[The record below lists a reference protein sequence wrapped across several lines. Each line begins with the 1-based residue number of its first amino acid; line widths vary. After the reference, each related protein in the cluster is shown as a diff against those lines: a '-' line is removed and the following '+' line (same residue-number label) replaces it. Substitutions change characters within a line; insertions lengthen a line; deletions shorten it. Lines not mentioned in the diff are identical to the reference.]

1 MWKTF
6 SFYIFCVIIYSV
18 IIYDFSYSSSAEKQK
33 IKKERRKK
41 MDSFEE
47 IFGLVKEY
55 CKTQMTEVAYNSWIK
70 NLTLI
75 KFNVDDVHLGVSF
88 DVQQSIVSV
97 KYKDLLSRGF
107 ENILG
112 FPVEVYIDLI
122 EEPKAENKYNTVDVG
137 SATFQSETPT
147 GDYEYTF
154 DTFIVGSSNKF
165 AHAAAMAVATHDIR
179 NYNPLFIHGDSG
191 LGKTHLLFAIMNEVK
206 RRKPDAVVAYV
217 KGEQFTNELI
227 SAIKSQTTPE
237 FREKYRKVDYLLVD
251 DIQFIAGRDSTQEEF
266 FHTFNALYESGKQIV
281 LVSDRPPKEI
291 KTLEDR
297 LRNRFEMGLMA
308 DIQPADFE
316 TRIAIIQRKADL
328 LQMDMPIEVAEYIAN
343 NLKSNIRQLEGAVK
357 NIKANSLIYENK
369 PITIMMAQSAIR
381 DILNDNQPV
390 PVTIGKII
398 GEVSRTFNVSEQDIK
413 SNKRAANISRARQVA
428 MYVIKDI
435 TQMSMAAIGDE
446 FGGRDHSTVVYAISQ
461 TEKMMKTDSRL
472 REIIE
477 DITKNVRD
485 M

>member
-1 MWKTF
+1 
-6 SFYIFCVIIYSV
+6 
-18 IIYDFSYSSSAEKQK
+18 
-33 IKKERRKK
+33 

-47 IFGLVKEY
+47 LFSMVKEY
-55 CKTQMTEVAYNSWIK
+55 CKTQMTEVAYKIWIK
-70 NLTLI
+70 DIAPVSFDNDS
-75 KFNVDDVHLGVSF
+75 VVLGVSSDF
-88 DVQQSIVSV
+88 KKNIVTE
-97 KYKDLLSRGF
+97 KYKALLSKGF
-107 ENILG
+107 EQTLG
-112 FPVEVYIDLI
+112 FPVEVNIEVIDDDSQKQP
-122 EEPKAENKYNTVDVG
+122 EPVPEVQGVKNVSPLLD
-137 SATFQSETPT
+137 S
-147 GDYEYTF
+147 GDYDYTF

-165 AHAAAMAVATHDIR
+165 AHAAALAVATHDTR

-206 RRKPDAVVAYV
+206 NRKPDSFVVYV

-227 SAIKSQTTPE
+227 AAIKNQTTPE
-237 FREKYRKVDYLLVD
+237 FREKYRKADYLLVD

-266 FHTFNALYESGKQIV
+266 FHTFNTLYESGKQIV
-281 LVSDRPPKEI
+281 LTSDRPPKEI

-297 LRNRFEMGLMA
+297 LRTRFEMGLMA

-316 TRIAIIQRKADL
+316 TRIAIIQRKAEL
-328 LQMDMPIEVAEYIAN
+328 LHMDMPLEVEEYIAN

-369 PITIMMAQSAIR
+369 PVTILMAQNAIR
-381 DILNDNQPV
+381 DILNDSQPV

-398 GEVSRTFNVSEQDIK
+398 TEVARTFNVSEQDIK

-461 TEKMMKTDSRL
+461 TEKAMKTDSRL
-472 REIIE
+472 RETIE
-477 DITKNVRD
+477 DITKNVKD
-485 M
+485 S

>member
-1 MWKTF
+1 
-6 SFYIFCVIIYSV
+6 
-18 IIYDFSYSSSAEKQK
+18 
-33 IKKERRKK
+33 
-41 MDSFEE
+41 MDSFDE
-47 IFGLVKEY
+47 IFDLVKEY
-55 CKTQMTEVAYNSWIK
+55 CKTQMTDVAYNLWIK
-70 NLTLI
+70 DIEPVRLT
-75 KFNVDDVHLGVSF
+75 VDEVFLSVNSEF
-88 DVQQSIVSV
+88 KQNIVSE
-97 KYKDLLSRGF
+97 KYKELLSKGF
-107 ENILG
+107 EGVLG
-112 FPVEVYIDLI
+112 FPVEVTI
-122 EEPKAENKYNTVDVG
+122 ELTSAAPKKPVQEQKPLPEPEVVLEPGEYA
-137 SATFQSETPT
+137 
-147 GDYEYTF
+147 YTF

-206 RRKPDAVVAYV
+206 RRRPDAVVAYV
-217 KGEQFTNELI
+217 KGEEFTNELI
-227 SAIKSQTTPE
+227 SAIRSQTTPD

-266 FHTFNALYESGKQIV
+266 FHTFNALHESGKQIV

-297 LRNRFEMGLMA
+297 LRSRFESGLMA

-328 LQMDMPIEVAEYIAN
+328 LKMDMPIEVAEYIAN

-369 PITIMMAQSAIR
+369 PITILMAQTAIR
-381 DILNDNQPV
+381 DILNDNQPI
-390 PVTIGKII
+390 PVTISKII
-398 GEVSRTFNVSEQDIK
+398 SEVGRTFNISEQDIK

-428 MYVIKDI
+428 MYVIKEV
-435 TQMSMAAIGDE
+435 TQMSMASIGDE

-472 REIIE
+472 RETIE

-485 M
+485 S

>member
-1 MWKTF
+1 
-6 SFYIFCVIIYSV
+6 
-18 IIYDFSYSSSAEKQK
+18 
-33 IKKERRKK
+33 

-47 IFGLVKEY
+47 IYSLVSDY
-55 CKTQMTEVAYNSWIK
+55 CKTQMTEVAFNLWIK
-70 NLTLI
+70 DIIPIKLTSEY
-75 KFNVDDVHLGVSF
+75 VRLGVNSEF
-88 DVQQSIVSV
+88 KQNIVSE
-97 KYKDLLSRGF
+97 KYKELLSRGF
-107 ENILG
+107 ERVLG
-112 FPVEVYIDLI
+112 FPVEVRIECVVPEEMKPREEYIKP
-122 EEPKAENKYNTVDVG
+122 EPPEMVIP
-137 SATFQSETPT
+137 S
-147 GDYEYTF
+147 GDYEFTF

-165 AHAAAMAVATHDIR
+165 AHAAAMAVATSDAR
-179 NYNPLFIHGDSG
+179 NFNPLFIHGDSG

-206 RRKPDAVVAYV
+206 RRRPDAIVEYV
-217 KGEQFTNELI
+217 KGEEFTNELI
-227 SAIKSQTTPE
+227 SAIRSQTTAE
-237 FREKYRKVDYLLVD
+237 FREKYRKLDYLLVD

-266 FHTFNALYESGKQIV
+266 FHTFNALYEAGKQIV

-297 LRNRFEMGLMA
+297 LRSRFESGLLA
-308 DIQPADFE
+308 DIQPADYE

-328 LQMDMPIEVAEYIAN
+328 LKMDMPIEVAEYIAN

-357 NIKANSLIYENK
+357 NIKANSLIYENR
-369 PITIMMAQSAIR
+369 PITIMVAQAAIR

-390 PVTIGKII
+390 PVTISKII
-398 GEVSRTFNVSEQDIK
+398 SEVGRTFNVSEQDIK

-428 MYVIKDI
+428 MYVVKDI

-446 FGGRDHSTVVYAISQ
+446 FGGRDHSTVVYAIAQ

-477 DITKNVRD
+477 DITKNVKD

>member
-1 MWKTF
+1 MN
-6 SFYIFCVIIYSV
+6 SF
-18 IIYDFSYSSSAEKQK
+18 D
-33 IKKERRKK
+33 
-41 MDSFEE
+41 E
-47 IFGLVKEY
+47 IFDLVKDY
-55 CKTQMTEVAYNSWIK
+55 CKTQMTDVAYNLWIRDIEPVV
-70 NLTLI
+70 LTAE
-75 KFNVDDVHLGVSF
+75 KVSLSVNSEF
-88 DVQQSIVSV
+88 KQNIVAE
-97 KYKDLLSRGF
+97 KYKDLIGKGF
-107 ENILG
+107 ESVLG
-112 FPVEVYIDLI
+112 FPVEVSI
-122 EEPKAENKYNTVDVG
+122 ELDTHNPKRIIPDYPPIPAPKVIEPGE
-137 SATFQSETPT
+137 
-147 GDYEYTF
+147 YEYTF

-206 RRKPDAVVAYV
+206 RRRPDAIVKYV
-217 KGEQFTNELI
+217 KGEEFTNELI
-227 SAIKSQTTPE
+227 SAIRSQTTPD

-328 LQMDMPIEVAEYIAN
+328 LKMDMPIEVAEYIAS

-357 NIKANSLIYENK
+357 NIKANSMIYGDK
-369 PITIMMAQSAIR
+369 PITIMMAQTAIR
-381 DILNDNQPV
+381 DILNDSQPI
-390 PVTIGKII
+390 PVTISKII
-398 GEVSRTFNVSEQDIK
+398 SEVGRTFNISEQDIK

-435 TQMSMAAIGDE
+435 TQMSMAAIGEE

-461 TEKMMKTDSRL
+461 TEKLMKTDSHM

-477 DITKNVRD
+477 DITKNVKD

>member
-1 MWKTF
+1 
-6 SFYIFCVIIYSV
+6 
-18 IIYDFSYSSSAEKQK
+18 
-33 IKKERRKK
+33 

-47 IFGLVKEY
+47 LFSVVKEY
-55 CKTQMTEVAYNSWIK
+55 CKTQMTEVAYKIWIK
-70 NLTLI
+70 DI
-75 KFNVDDVHLGVSF
+75 EAVSF
-88 DVQQSIVSV
+88 DNDTVVLGVNSEFKKNIVTE
-97 KYKDLLSRGF
+97 KYKALLSKVF
-107 ENILG
+107 EQTLG
-112 FPVEVYIDLI
+112 FPVEIVIQVV
-122 EEPKAENKYNTVDVG
+122 EEDPEKPPEPIPEVQGVKDV
-137 SATFQSETPT
+137 SPLLDS
-147 GDYEYTF
+147 GDYDYTF

-165 AHAAAMAVATHDIR
+165 AHAAALAVATHDTR
-179 NYNPLFIHGDSG
+179 NYNPLFIYGDSG

-206 RRKPDAVVAYV
+206 NRKPDALVVYV

-227 SAIKSQTTPE
+227 AAIGHQSTPE
-237 FREKYRKVDYLLVD
+237 FREKYRKADYLLVD

-266 FHTFNALYESGKQIV
+266 FHTFNTLYESGKQIV
-281 LVSDRPPKEI
+281 LTSDRPPKEI

-297 LRNRFEMGLMA
+297 LRTRFEMGLMA

-316 TRIAIIQRKADL
+316 TRIAIIQRKAEL
-328 LQMDMPIEVAEYIAN
+328 LHIDMPLEVEEYIAN

-357 NIKANSLIYENK
+357 KIKANSLIYENK
-369 PITIMMAQSAIR
+369 PITILMAQNSIR
-381 DILNDNQPV
+381 DILNDSQPV

-398 GEVSRTFNVSEQDIK
+398 TEVARTFNVSEQDIK

-461 TEKMMKTDSRL
+461 TEKAMKTDSRL
-472 REIIE
+472 RETIE

-485 M
+485 S

>member
-1 MWKTF
+1 
-6 SFYIFCVIIYSV
+6 
-18 IIYDFSYSSSAEKQK
+18 
-33 IKKERRKK
+33 

-47 IFGLVKEY
+47 IFDLVCDH
-55 CKTQMTEVAYNSWIK
+55 CKAQMTEVAYNLWIK
-70 NLTLI
+70 DIAPIKLTSEY
-75 KFNVDDVHLGVSF
+75 VRLGVNTEF
-88 DVQQSIVSV
+88 KKNIVAE
-97 KYKDLLSRGF
+97 KYSDLLGKGF
-107 ENILG
+107 EGVLG
-112 FPVEVYIDLI
+112 FPVEIRI
-122 EEPKAENKYNTVDVG
+122 ECI
-137 SATFQSETPT
+137 TPEEVKPREEYPPLVFT
-147 GDYEYTF
+147 PPVPAILNAGDYDYTF

-165 AHAAAMAVATHDIR
+165 AHAAALAVATHDIR
-179 NYNPLFIHGDSG
+179 NYNPLFIYGDSG

-206 RRKPDAVVAYV
+206 KRRPDAVVCYV

-227 SAIKSQTTPE
+227 AAIRSQQTPE
-237 FREKYRKVDYLLVD
+237 FREKYRKADYLLVD

-266 FHTFNALYESGKQIV
+266 FHTFNDLHEAGKQIV

-297 LRNRFEMGLMA
+297 LRTRFEMGLIA

-328 LQMDMPIEVAEYIAN
+328 LKLDMPIEVAEYIAN

-357 NIKANSLIYENK
+357 NIKANCLIYENR
-369 PITIMMAQSAIR
+369 PITIMVAQAAIR

-398 GEVSRTFNVSEQDIK
+398 SEVSRTFNVSEQDIK
-413 SNKRAANISRARQVA
+413 SNKRAANISKARQIA

-461 TEKMMKTDSRL
+461 TEKMIKTDSRL

-477 DITKNVRD
+477 DITKNVKD
-485 M
+485 N

>member
-1 MWKTF
+1 
-6 SFYIFCVIIYSV
+6 
-18 IIYDFSYSSSAEKQK
+18 
-33 IKKERRKK
+33 
-41 MDSFEE
+41 MDSFDE
-47 IFGLVKEY
+47 IFDLVKEY
-55 CKTQMTEVAYNSWIK
+55 CKTQMTDVAYNLWIK
-70 NLTLI
+70 DIEPVRLT
-75 KFNVDDVHLGVSF
+75 VDEAFLSVNSEF
-88 DVQQSIVSV
+88 KQNIVSE
-97 KYKDLLSRGF
+97 KYKELLSKGF
-107 ENILG
+107 EGVLG
-112 FPVEVYIDLI
+112 FPVEVTI
-122 EEPKAENKYNTVDVG
+122 ELTSAAPKKPVQEQKPLPEPEVVLEPGEYA
-137 SATFQSETPT
+137 
-147 GDYEYTF
+147 YTF

-206 RRKPDAVVAYV
+206 RRRPDAVVAYV
-217 KGEQFTNELI
+217 KGEEFTNELN
-227 SAIKSQTTPE
+227 SAIRSPTTPE

-251 DIQFIAGRDSTQEEF
+251 EIQFIAGRDSTQEEF
-266 FHTFNALYESGKQIV
+266 FHTFNALHESGKQIV

-297 LRNRFEMGLMA
+297 LRSRFESGLMA

-328 LQMDMPIEVAEYIAN
+328 LKMDMPIEVAEYIAN

-369 PITIMMAQSAIR
+369 PITILMAQTAIR
-381 DILNDNQPV
+381 DILNDNQPI
-390 PVTIGKII
+390 PVTISKII
-398 GEVSRTFNVSEQDIK
+398 SEVGRTFNISEQDIK
-413 SNKRAANISRARQVA
+413 SNKRAANLSRARQVA

-435 TQMSMAAIGDE
+435 TQMSMAAIGEE

-472 REIIE
+472 RETIE

-485 M
+485 S

>member
-1 MWKTF
+1 MN
-6 SFYIFCVIIYSV
+6 SFREVF
-18 IIYDFSYSSSAEKQK
+18 D
-33 IKKERRKK
+33 
-41 MDSFEE
+41 
-47 IFGLVKEY
+47 LVKYHIKSE
-55 CKTQMTEVAYNSWIK
+55 MTDVAYNLWIK
-70 NLTLI
+70 DIRAEELTVERARLSVNSEFKRDLI
-75 KFNVDDVHLGVSF
+75 AEKYLG
-88 DVQQSIVSV
+88 
-97 KYKDLLSRGF
+97 LLSDCY
-107 ENILG
+107 EKVLG
-112 FPVEVYIDLI
+112 FKVEVTI
-122 EEPKAENKYNTVDVG
+122 EYVPDVDTLNKYNTEKSIIPDLR
-137 SATFQSETPT
+137 QDNH

-206 RRKPDAVVAYV
+206 RRRPEAQVAYI
-217 KGEQFTNELI
+217 KGEEFTNELI
-227 SAIKSQTTPE
+227 SAIRSQTTPE

-291 KTLEDR
+291 KTLEER

-308 DIQPADFE
+308 DIQPADYE

-328 LQMDMPIEVAEYIAN
+328 LNLDLPQSVAQYIAA

-357 NIKANSLIYENK
+357 NIKANSLIYERQNY
-369 PITIMMAQSAIR
+369 PITVLMAQEAIR
-381 DILNDNQPV
+381 DILNDTQPM

-398 GEVSRTFNVSEQDIK
+398 TEVSRTFNVSEQDIK
-413 SNKRAANISRARQVA
+413 SNKRAANISKARQIA
-428 MYVIKDI
+428 MYVIKDV

-461 TEKMMKTDSRL
+461 TEKMLKTDSHL
-472 REIIE
+472 REIVE
-477 DITKNVRD
+477 DITKNVKD
-485 M
+485 MS

>member
-1 MWKTF
+1 ML
-6 SFYIFCVIIYSV
+6 
-18 IIYDFSYSSSAEKQK
+18 E
-33 IKKERRKK
+33 EN

-47 IFGLVKEY
+47 LFSVVKEY
-55 CKTQMTEVAYNSWIK
+55 CKTQMTEVAYKIWIK
-70 NLTLI
+70 DI
-75 KFNVDDVHLGVSF
+75 EAVSF
-88 DVQQSIVSV
+88 DNDTVVLGVNSEFKKNIVTE
-97 KYKDLLSRGF
+97 KYKALLSKVF
-107 ENILG
+107 EQTLG
-112 FPVEVYIDLI
+112 FPVEIVIQVV
-122 EEPKAENKYNTVDVG
+122 EEDPEKPPEPIPEVQGVKDV
-137 SATFQSETPT
+137 SPLLDS
-147 GDYEYTF
+147 GDYDYTF

-165 AHAAAMAVATHDIR
+165 AHAAALAVATHDVR
-179 NYNPLFIHGDSG
+179 NYNPLFIYGDSG

-206 RRKPDAVVAYV
+206 NRKPDALVVYV

-227 SAIKSQTTPE
+227 AAIGHQSTPE
-237 FREKYRKVDYLLVD
+237 FREKYRKADYLLVD

-266 FHTFNALYESGKQIV
+266 FHTFNNLYESGKQIV
-281 LVSDRPPKEI
+281 LTSDRPPKEI

-297 LRNRFEMGLMA
+297 LRTRFEMGLMA

-316 TRIAIIQRKADL
+316 TRIAIIQRKAEL
-328 LQMDMPIEVAEYIAN
+328 LHIDMPLEVEEYIAN

-357 NIKANSLIYENK
+357 KIKANSLIYENK
-369 PITIMMAQSAIR
+369 PITILMAQNSIR
-381 DILNDNQPV
+381 DILNDSQPV

-398 GEVSRTFNVSEQDIK
+398 TEVARTFNVSEQDIK

-461 TEKMMKTDSRL
+461 TEKAMKTDSRL
-472 REIIE
+472 RETIE

-485 M
+485 S

>member
-1 MWKTF
+1 MNTF
-6 SFYIFCVIIYSV
+6 DEFF
-18 IIYDFSYSSSAEKQK
+18 D
-33 IKKERRKK
+33 
-41 MDSFEE
+41 
-47 IFGLVKEY
+47 LVKEF
-55 CKTQMTEVAYNSWIK
+55 CKTQMTDVAYNLWIK
-70 NLTLI
+70 DIEPVKLT
-75 KFNVDDVHLGVSF
+75 VDKVELSVSSEF
-88 DVQQSIVSV
+88 KQNIVSE
-97 KYKDLLSRGF
+97 KYRDLLASGF
-107 ENILG
+107 ENVLG
-112 FPVEVYIDLI
+112 FPVEVVILLNTHNPKRH
-122 EEPKAENKYNTVDVG
+122 EKFPPVPEPKILEPGEYA
-137 SATFQSETPT
+137 
-147 GDYEYTF
+147 YTF

-206 RRKPDAVVAYV
+206 RRKPEALVKYV
-217 KGEQFTNELI
+217 KGEEFTNELI
-227 SAIKSQTTPE
+227 AAIRSQTTPE

-316 TRIAIIQRKADL
+316 TRIAIVQRKADL
-328 LQMDMPIEVAEYIAN
+328 LRMDMPNEVAEYIAN

-369 PITIMMAQSAIR
+369 PITIMMAQTAIR
-381 DILNDNQPV
+381 DILNDNQPI
-390 PVTIGKII
+390 PVTISKII
-398 GEVSRTFNVSEQDIK
+398 SEVGRTFNISEQDIK

-435 TQMSMAAIGDE
+435 TQMSMAAIGEE
-446 FGGRDHSTVVYAISQ
+446 FGGRDHSTVVYAINQ
-461 TEKMMKTDSRL
+461 TEKMMKTDSHL

-477 DITKNVRD
+477 DITKNVKD

>member
-1 MWKTF
+1 ML
-6 SFYIFCVIIYSV
+6 
-18 IIYDFSYSSSAEKQK
+18 E
-33 IKKERRKK
+33 EN

-47 IFGLVKEY
+47 LFSVVKEY
-55 CKTQMTEVAYNSWIK
+55 CKTQMTEVAYKIWIK
-70 NLTLI
+70 DI
-75 KFNVDDVHLGVSF
+75 EAVSF
-88 DVQQSIVSV
+88 DNDTVVLGVNSEFKKNIVTE
-97 KYKDLLSRGF
+97 KYKALLSKVF
-107 ENILG
+107 EQTLG
-112 FPVEVYIDLI
+112 FPVEIVIQVG
-122 EEPKAENKYNTVDVG
+122 EEDPQKQPEPIPEVQGVKDV
-137 SATFQSETPT
+137 SPLLDS
-147 GDYEYTF
+147 GDYDYTF

-165 AHAAAMAVATHDIR
+165 AHAAALAVATHDTR

-206 RRKPDAVVAYV
+206 SRKPDALVIYV

-227 SAIKSQTTPE
+227 AAIGHQATPE
-237 FREKYRKVDYLLVD
+237 FREKYRKADYLLVD

-266 FHTFNALYESGKQIV
+266 FHTFNTLYESGKQIV
-281 LVSDRPPKEI
+281 LTSDRPPKEI

-297 LRNRFEMGLMA
+297 LRTRFEMGLMA

-316 TRIAIIQRKADL
+316 TRIAIIQRKAEL
-328 LQMDMPIEVAEYIAN
+328 LHMDMPLEVEEYIAN

-369 PITIMMAQSAIR
+369 PVTILMAQNAIR
-381 DILNDNQPV
+381 DILNDSQPV

-398 GEVSRTFNVSEQDIK
+398 TEVARTFNVSEQDIK

-461 TEKMMKTDSRL
+461 TEKAMKTDSRL
-472 REIIE
+472 RETIE

-485 M
+485 S

>member
-1 MWKTF
+1 
-6 SFYIFCVIIYSV
+6 
-18 IIYDFSYSSSAEKQK
+18 
-33 IKKERRKK
+33 

-47 IFGLVKEY
+47 LFSMVKEY
-55 CKTQMTEVAYNSWIK
+55 CKTQMTEVAYKIWIK
-70 NLTLI
+70 DIAPVSFDNDS
-75 KFNVDDVHLGVSF
+75 VVLGVSSDF
-88 DVQQSIVSV
+88 KKNIVTE
-97 KYKDLLSRGF
+97 KYKVLLSKGF
-107 ENILG
+107 EQTLG
-112 FPVEVYIDLI
+112 FPVEVNI
-122 EEPKAENKYNTVDVG
+122 EVADDDSQKQPEPVPEVQGVKNVSPLLD
-137 SATFQSETPT
+137 S
-147 GDYEYTF
+147 GDYDYTF

-165 AHAAAMAVATHDIR
+165 AHAAALAVATHDTR

-206 RRKPDAVVAYV
+206 NRKPDSFVVYV

-227 SAIKSQTTPE
+227 AAIKNQTTPE
-237 FREKYRKVDYLLVD
+237 FREKYRKADYLLVD

-266 FHTFNALYESGKQIV
+266 FHTFNTLYESGKQIV
-281 LVSDRPPKEI
+281 LTSDRPPKEI

-297 LRNRFEMGLMA
+297 LRTRFEMGLMA

-316 TRIAIIQRKADL
+316 TRIAIIQRKAEL
-328 LQMDMPIEVAEYIAN
+328 LHMDMPLDVEEYIAN

-369 PITIMMAQSAIR
+369 PVTILMAQNAIR
-381 DILNDNQPV
+381 DILNDSQPV

-398 GEVSRTFNVSEQDIK
+398 TEVARTFNVSEQDIK

-461 TEKMMKTDSRL
+461 TEKAMKRDSRL
-472 REIIE
+472 RETIE
-477 DITKNVRD
+477 DITKNVKD
-485 M
+485 S

>member
-1 MWKTF
+1 
-6 SFYIFCVIIYSV
+6 
-18 IIYDFSYSSSAEKQK
+18 
-33 IKKERRKK
+33 

-47 IFGLVKEY
+47 LFSMVKEY
-55 CKTQMTEVAYNSWIK
+55 CKTQMTEVAYKIWIK
-70 NLTLI
+70 DIAPVSFDNDS
-75 KFNVDDVHLGVSF
+75 VVLGVSSDF
-88 DVQQSIVSV
+88 KKNIVTE
-97 KYKDLLSRGF
+97 KYKALLLKGF
-107 ENILG
+107 EQTLG
-112 FPVEVYIDLI
+112 FPVEVNIDATDDDSQKQP
-122 EEPKAENKYNTVDVG
+122 EPVPEVQGVKNVSPLLD
-137 SATFQSETPT
+137 S
-147 GDYEYTF
+147 GDYDYTF

-165 AHAAAMAVATHDIR
+165 AHAAALAVATHDTR

-206 RRKPDAVVAYV
+206 NRKPDSFVVYV

-227 SAIKSQTTPE
+227 AAIKNQTTPE
-237 FREKYRKVDYLLVD
+237 FREKYRKADYLLVD

-266 FHTFNALYESGKQIV
+266 FHTFNTLYESGKQIV
-281 LVSDRPPKEI
+281 LTSDRPPKEI

-297 LRNRFEMGLMA
+297 LRTRFEMGLMA

-316 TRIAIIQRKADL
+316 TRIAIIQRKAEL
-328 LQMDMPIEVAEYIAN
+328 LHMDMPLDVEEYIAN

-369 PITIMMAQSAIR
+369 PVTILMAQNAIR
-381 DILNDNQPV
+381 DILNDSQPV

-398 GEVSRTFNVSEQDIK
+398 TEVARTFNVSEQDIK

-461 TEKMMKTDSRL
+461 TEKAMKTDSRL
-472 REIIE
+472 RETIE
-477 DITKNVRD
+477 DITKNVKD
-485 M
+485 S

>member
-1 MWKTF
+1 ML
-6 SFYIFCVIIYSV
+6 
-18 IIYDFSYSSSAEKQK
+18 E
-33 IKKERRKK
+33 EN

-47 IFGLVKEY
+47 LFSVVKEY
-55 CKTQMTEVAYNSWIK
+55 CKTQMTEVAYKIWIK
-70 NLTLI
+70 DIEAVSFDNDT
-75 KFNVDDVHLGVSF
+75 VVLGVSSEF
-88 DVQQSIVSV
+88 KKNIVTE
-97 KYKDLLSRGF
+97 KYKSLLSKGF
-107 ENILG
+107 EEALG
-112 FPVEVYIDLI
+112 FPVEINIVVVD
-122 EEPKAENKYNTVDVG
+122 EDPEKPPEPIPEVQGVKDV
-137 SATFQSETPT
+137 SPLLDS
-147 GDYEYTF
+147 GDYDYTF

-165 AHAAAMAVATHDIR
+165 AHAAALAVATHDTR

-206 RRKPDAVVAYV
+206 SRKPDALVIYV

-227 SAIKSQTTPE
+227 AAIGHQATPE
-237 FREKYRKVDYLLVD
+237 FREKYRKADYLLVD

-266 FHTFNALYESGKQIV
+266 FHTFNTLYESGKQIV
-281 LVSDRPPKEI
+281 LTSDRPPKEI

-297 LRNRFEMGLMA
+297 LRTRFEMGLMA

-316 TRIAIIQRKADL
+316 TRIAIIQRKAEL
-328 LQMDMPIEVAEYIAN
+328 LHMDMPLEVEEYIAN

-369 PITIMMAQSAIR
+369 PVTILMAQNAIR
-381 DILNDNQPV
+381 DILNDSQPV

-398 GEVSRTFNVSEQDIK
+398 TEVARTFNVSEQDIK

-461 TEKMMKTDSRL
+461 TEKAMKTDSRL
-472 REIIE
+472 RETIE

-485 M
+485 S

>member
-1 MWKTF
+1 
-6 SFYIFCVIIYSV
+6 
-18 IIYDFSYSSSAEKQK
+18 
-33 IKKERRKK
+33 

-47 IFGLVKEY
+47 LFSMVKEY
-55 CKTQMTEVAYNSWIK
+55 CKTQMTEVAYKIWIK
-70 NLTLI
+70 DIAPVSFDNDS
-75 KFNVDDVHLGVSF
+75 VVLGVSSDF
-88 DVQQSIVSV
+88 KKNIVTE
-97 KYKDLLSRGF
+97 KYKALLSKGF
-107 ENILG
+107 EQTLG
-112 FPVEVYIDLI
+112 FPVEVNIEVIDDDSQKQP
-122 EEPKAENKYNTVDVG
+122 EPVPEVQGVKNVSPLLD
-137 SATFQSETPT
+137 S
-147 GDYEYTF
+147 GDYDYTF

-165 AHAAAMAVATHDIR
+165 AHAAALAVATHDTR

-206 RRKPDAVVAYV
+206 NRKPDSFVVYV

-227 SAIKSQTTPE
+227 AAIKNQTTPE
-237 FREKYRKVDYLLVD
+237 FREKYRKADYLLVD

-266 FHTFNALYESGKQIV
+266 FHTFNTLYESGKQIV
-281 LVSDRPPKEI
+281 LTSDRPPKEI

-297 LRNRFEMGLMA
+297 LRTRFEMGLMA

-316 TRIAIIQRKADL
+316 TRIAIIQRKAEL
-328 LQMDMPIEVAEYIAN
+328 LHMDMPLDVEEYIAN

-369 PITIMMAQSAIR
+369 PVTILMAQNAIR
-381 DILNDNQPV
+381 DILNDSQPV

-398 GEVSRTFNVSEQDIK
+398 TEVARTFNVSEQDIK

-461 TEKMMKTDSRL
+461 TEKAMKTDSRL
-472 REIIE
+472 RETIE
-477 DITKNVRD
+477 DITKNVKD
-485 M
+485 S

>member
-1 MWKTF
+1 ML
-6 SFYIFCVIIYSV
+6 
-18 IIYDFSYSSSAEKQK
+18 E
-33 IKKERRKK
+33 EN

-47 IFGLVKEY
+47 LFSVVKEY
-55 CKTQMTEVAYNSWIK
+55 CKTQMTEVAYKIWIK
-70 NLTLI
+70 DI
-75 KFNVDDVHLGVSF
+75 EAVSF
-88 DVQQSIVSV
+88 DNDTVVLGVNSEFKKNIVTE
-97 KYKDLLSRGF
+97 KYKALLSKVF
-107 ENILG
+107 EQTLG
-112 FPVEVYIDLI
+112 FPVEIVIQVV
-122 EEPKAENKYNTVDVG
+122 EEDPEKPPEPIPEVQGVKDV
-137 SATFQSETPT
+137 SPLLDS
-147 GDYEYTF
+147 GDYDYTF

-165 AHAAAMAVATHDIR
+165 AHAAALAVATHDTR
-179 NYNPLFIHGDSG
+179 NYNPLFIYGDSG

-206 RRKPDAVVAYV
+206 NRKPDALVVYV

-227 SAIKSQTTPE
+227 AAIGHQSTPE
-237 FREKYRKVDYLLVD
+237 FREKYRKADYLLVD

-266 FHTFNALYESGKQIV
+266 FHTFNTLYESGKQIV
-281 LVSDRPPKEI
+281 LTSDRPPKEI

-297 LRNRFEMGLMA
+297 LRTRFEMGLMA

-316 TRIAIIQRKADL
+316 TRIAIIQRKAEL
-328 LQMDMPIEVAEYIAN
+328 LHIDMPLEVEEYIAN

-357 NIKANSLIYENK
+357 KIKANSLIYENK
-369 PITIMMAQSAIR
+369 PITILMAQNSIR
-381 DILNDNQPV
+381 DILNDSQPV

-398 GEVSRTFNVSEQDIK
+398 TEVARTFNVSEQDIK

-461 TEKMMKTDSRL
+461 TEKAMKTDSRL
-472 REIIE
+472 RETIE

-485 M
+485 S

>member
-1 MWKTF
+1 
-6 SFYIFCVIIYSV
+6 
-18 IIYDFSYSSSAEKQK
+18 
-33 IKKERRKK
+33 

-47 IFGLVKEY
+47 LFSMVKEY
-55 CKTQMTEVAYNSWIK
+55 CKTQMTEVAYKIWIK
-70 NLTLI
+70 DIAPVSFDNDS
-75 KFNVDDVHLGVSF
+75 VVLGVSSYF
-88 DVQQSIVSV
+88 KKNIVTE
-97 KYKDLLSRGF
+97 KYKALLSKGF
-107 ENILG
+107 EQTLG
-112 FPVEVYIDLI
+112 FPVEVNIEVIDDDSQKQP
-122 EEPKAENKYNTVDVG
+122 EPVPEVQGVKNVSPLLD
-137 SATFQSETPT
+137 S
-147 GDYEYTF
+147 GDYDYTF

-165 AHAAAMAVATHDIR
+165 AHAAALAVATHDTR

-206 RRKPDAVVAYV
+206 NRKPDSFVVYV

-227 SAIKSQTTPE
+227 AAIKNQTTPE
-237 FREKYRKVDYLLVD
+237 FREKYRKADYLLVD

-266 FHTFNALYESGKQIV
+266 FHTFNTLYESGKQIV
-281 LVSDRPPKEI
+281 LTSDRPPKEI

-297 LRNRFEMGLMA
+297 LRTRFEMGLMA

-316 TRIAIIQRKADL
+316 TRIAIIQRKAEL
-328 LQMDMPIEVAEYIAN
+328 LHMDMPLDVEEYIAN

-369 PITIMMAQSAIR
+369 PVTILMAQNAIR
-381 DILNDNQPV
+381 DILNDSQPV

-398 GEVSRTFNVSEQDIK
+398 TEVARTFNVSEQDIK

-461 TEKMMKTDSRL
+461 TEKAMKTDSRL
-472 REIIE
+472 RETIE
-477 DITKNVRD
+477 DITKNVKD
-485 M
+485 S

>member
-1 MWKTF
+1 
-6 SFYIFCVIIYSV
+6 
-18 IIYDFSYSSSAEKQK
+18 
-33 IKKERRKK
+33 

-47 IFGLVKEY
+47 LFSMVKEY
-55 CKTQMTEVAYNSWIK
+55 CKTQMTEVAYKIWIK
-70 NLTLI
+70 DIEAVSFDNDT
-75 KFNVDDVHLGVSF
+75 VVLGVSSDF
-88 DVQQSIVSV
+88 KKNIVTE
-97 KYKDLLSRGF
+97 KYGNLLSNGF
-107 ENILG
+107 EQTLG
-112 FPVEVYIDLI
+112 FPVKITIDVVEEDPQKEPEPIPEVQGV
-122 EEPKAENKYNTVDVG
+122 KDV
-137 SATFQSETPT
+137 SPLLDS
-147 GDYEYTF
+147 GDYVYTF

-165 AHAAAMAVATHDIR
+165 AHAAALAVATHDTR

-206 RRKPDAVVAYV
+206 ERKPDALIVYV

-227 SAIKSQTTPE
+227 AAIKNQTTPE
-237 FREKYRKVDYLLVD
+237 FREKYRKADYLLVD

-266 FHTFNALYESGKQIV
+266 FHTFNTLYEAGKQIV
-281 LVSDRPPKEI
+281 LTSDRPPKEI

-297 LRNRFEMGLMA
+297 LRTRFEMGLMA
-308 DIQPADFE
+308 DIQPADYE
-316 TRIAIIQRKADL
+316 TRIAIIQRKAEL
-328 LQMDMPIEVAEYIAN
+328 LHMDMPIEVEEYIAN

-369 PITIMMAQSAIR
+369 PVTILMAQNAIR
-381 DILNDNQPV
+381 DILNDSQPV

-398 GEVSRTFNVSEQDIK
+398 TEVARTFNVSEQDIK

-461 TEKMMKTDSRL
+461 TEKAMKTDSRL
-472 REIIE
+472 RETIE

-485 M
+485 S

>member
-1 MWKTF
+1 
-6 SFYIFCVIIYSV
+6 
-18 IIYDFSYSSSAEKQK
+18 
-33 IKKERRKK
+33 

-47 IFGLVKEY
+47 LFSVVKEY
-55 CKTQMTEVAYNSWIK
+55 CKTQMTEVAYKIWIK
-70 NLTLI
+70 DIEAVSFDNDT
-75 KFNVDDVHLGVSF
+75 VVLGVSSEF
-88 DVQQSIVSV
+88 KKNIVTE
-97 KYKDLLSRGF
+97 KYKSLLSKGF
-107 ENILG
+107 EEALG
-112 FPVEVYIDLI
+112 FPVEINIVVVD
-122 EEPKAENKYNTVDVG
+122 EDPQKQPEPIPEVQGVKDV
-137 SATFQSETPT
+137 SPLLDS
-147 GDYEYTF
+147 GDYDYTF

-165 AHAAAMAVATHDIR
+165 AHAAALAVATHDTR

-206 RRKPDAVVAYV
+206 SRKPDALVIYV

-227 SAIKSQTTPE
+227 AAIGHQATPE
-237 FREKYRKVDYLLVD
+237 FREKYRKADYLLVD
-251 DIQFIAGRDSTQEEF
+251 DLQFIAGRDSTQEEF
-266 FHTFNALYESGKQIV
+266 FHTFNTLYESGKQIV
-281 LVSDRPPKEI
+281 LTSDRPPKEI

-297 LRNRFEMGLMA
+297 LRTRFEMGLMA

-316 TRIAIIQRKADL
+316 TRIAIIQRKAEL
-328 LQMDMPIEVAEYIAN
+328 LHMDMPLEVEEYIAN

-369 PITIMMAQSAIR
+369 PVTILMAQNAIR
-381 DILNDNQPV
+381 DILNDSQPV

-398 GEVSRTFNVSEQDIK
+398 TEVARTFNVSEQDIK

-461 TEKMMKTDSRL
+461 TEKAMKTDSRL
-472 REIIE
+472 RETIE

-485 M
+485 S

>member
-1 MWKTF
+1 
-6 SFYIFCVIIYSV
+6 
-18 IIYDFSYSSSAEKQK
+18 
-33 IKKERRKK
+33 
-41 MDSFEE
+41 MDSFEDL
-47 IFGLVKEY
+47 FSVVKEY
-55 CKTQMTEVAYNSWIK
+55 CKTQMTEVAYKIWIK
-70 NLTLI
+70 DIEAVSFDNDT
-75 KFNVDDVHLGVSF
+75 VVLGVSSEF
-88 DVQQSIVSV
+88 KKNIVTE
-97 KYKDLLSRGF
+97 KYKSLLSKGF
-107 ENILG
+107 EEALG
-112 FPVEVYIDLI
+112 FPVEINIVVVD
-122 EEPKAENKYNTVDVG
+122 EDPQKQPEPIPEVQGVKDV
-137 SATFQSETPT
+137 SPLLDS
-147 GDYEYTF
+147 GDYDYTF

-165 AHAAAMAVATHDIR
+165 AHAAALAVATHDTR

-206 RRKPDAVVAYV
+206 SRKPDALVIYV

-227 SAIKSQTTPE
+227 AAIGHQATPE
-237 FREKYRKVDYLLVD
+237 FREKYRKADYLLVD

-266 FHTFNALYESGKQIV
+266 FHTFNTLYESGKQIV
-281 LVSDRPPKEI
+281 LTSDRPPKEI

-297 LRNRFEMGLMA
+297 LRTRFEMGLMA

-316 TRIAIIQRKADL
+316 TRIAIIQRKAEL
-328 LQMDMPIEVAEYIAN
+328 LHMDMPLEVEEYIAN

-369 PITIMMAQSAIR
+369 PVTILMAQNAIR
-381 DILNDNQPV
+381 DILNDSQPV

-398 GEVSRTFNVSEQDIK
+398 TEVARTFNVSEQDIK

-461 TEKMMKTDSRL
+461 TEKAMKTDSRL
-472 REIIE
+472 RETIE

-485 M
+485 S

>member
-1 MWKTF
+1 
-6 SFYIFCVIIYSV
+6 
-18 IIYDFSYSSSAEKQK
+18 
-33 IKKERRKK
+33 

-47 IFGLVKEY
+47 LFSVVKEY
-55 CKTQMTEVAYNSWIK
+55 CKTQMTEVAYKIWIK
-70 NLTLI
+70 DIEAVSFDNDT
-75 KFNVDDVHLGVSF
+75 VVLGVSSEF
-88 DVQQSIVSV
+88 KKNIVTE
-97 KYKDLLSRGF
+97 KYKSLLSKGF
-107 ENILG
+107 EEALG
-112 FPVEVYIDLI
+112 FPVEINIVVVD
-122 EEPKAENKYNTVDVG
+122 EDPQKQPEPIPEVQGVKDV
-137 SATFQSETPT
+137 SPLLDS
-147 GDYEYTF
+147 GDYDYTF

-165 AHAAAMAVATHDIR
+165 AHAAALAVATHDPR

-206 RRKPDAVVAYV
+206 SRKPDALVIYV

-227 SAIKSQTTPE
+227 AAIGHQSTPE
-237 FREKYRKVDYLLVD
+237 FREKYRKADYLLVD

-266 FHTFNALYESGKQIV
+266 FHTFNTLYESGKQIV
-281 LVSDRPPKEI
+281 LTSDRPPKEI

-297 LRNRFEMGLMA
+297 LRTRFEMGLMA

-316 TRIAIIQRKADL
+316 TRIAIIQRKAEL
-328 LQMDMPIEVAEYIAN
+328 LHMDMPLEVEEYIAN
-343 NLKSNIRQLEGAVK
+343 NHKSNIRQLEGAVK

-369 PITIMMAQSAIR
+369 PVTILMAQNAIR
-381 DILNDNQPV
+381 DILNDSQPV

-398 GEVSRTFNVSEQDIK
+398 TEVARTFNVSEQDIK

-461 TEKMMKTDSRL
+461 TEKAMKTDSRL
-472 REIIE
+472 RETIE

-485 M
+485 S